1 MEENKSYN
9 YEILLEKGKKL
20 LKDYSS
26 KDSSEINILNIIDGD
41 TLEWSHS
48 KILNILFSKIH
59 IKNERDNFISKKI
72 RNRKY

>member
-26 KDSSEINILNIIDGD
+26 KDSSEINILNII
-41 TLEWSHS
+41 
-48 KILNILFSKIH
+48 
-59 IKNERDNFISKKI
+59 KKWNGVM
-72 RNRKY
+72 RYD